1 MSEDSVANVRVE
13 CGLLAAEGCV
23 VKGVWN
29 QALFLADLGRGT
41 GGRLKGSGGLSVLRS
56 MP

>member
-29 QALFLADLGRGT
+29 PALFLADLGRGT
-41 GGRLKGSGGLSVLRS
+41 GGRLNGSGGLSVLRS